1 MEEVELLKKIK
12 HDPES
17 FRIIFQQ
24 FYQPI
29 FGYIYRR
36 TGHFED
42 TADLAATTFYKAF
55 INLGKFVPRGI
66 SIKVWLYRI
75 ATNETNLYFRH
86 NRRRTRALA
95 MFEASQASEWKQSLA
110 GDKIAIQAEMEQHR
124 RFQRVQEGLKS
135 LPVRYQQI
143 LALRYFEGKPTK
155 EIAEILDKKEGTI
168 KSLLSR
174 GVEKLREKVQLKSGW

>member
-1 MEEVELLKKIK
+1 MEEVELLKKIRD
-12 HDPES
+12 DPES
-17 FRIIFQQ
+17 FRLIFQQ

-42 TADLAATTFYKAF
+42 TADIAATTFYKAF
-55 INLGKFVPRGI
+55 VNLGKFVPRGI

-86 NRRRTRALA
+86 SRRHLKVLA
-95 MFEASQASEWKQSLA
+95 MVEAGQASGWKQSFSE
-110 GDKIAIQAEMEQHR
+110 DKAAIEAEAEQHR
-124 RFQRVQEGLKS
+124 RFQQVRDALAL
-135 LPVRYQQI
+135 LPVRYQQV
-143 LALRYFEGKPTK
+143 LALRYFEGKPNS
-155 EIAEILDKKEGTI
+155 EIAEILAKKEGTV

-174 GVEKLREKVQLKSGW
+174 GVEKLREKVQRIPGC